1 MELNLSNG
9 SLQTLPTLHGLRY
22 TALNA
27 SYNKIRVLWADD
39 FPLGVEDV
47 NLQHNSINEDGL
59 LSDWPDTIRNLNISD
74 NPFYSLSAVALW
86 PSSLRS
92 LNVSYTN
99 IQDIRSTILPAS
111 LEILTVSCTAIREI
125 QTLPAGLKE
134 LYASNTN
141 IHTLPRSLPA
151 GLEIMEVNCTSLK
164 NGGLPR
170 SWGTALKELSLA
182 DNFLEEIPGGI
193 PATTEIVNLT
203 GNRIQRICS
212 REKFPCNSKII
223 LLGRNSI
230 LEIPPWLPEISAKFT
245 IHLNKLTC
253 RIHSSNCLLSHTQW
267 NTPNHTIAVKQIQ
280 TRWRLCRLKQRVRTF
295 ARMWRMKDDLLALAM
310 NPDRAGRFETIDS
323 CWNRRR

>member
-9 SLQTLPTLHGLRY
+9 SLQTLPTLHGQRY
-22 TALNA
+22 TTLNA
-27 SYNKIRVLWADD
+27 SYNKLRVLWADD

-59 LSDWPDTIRNLNISD
+59 LSDWPDTIRVLNLSD
-74 NPFYSLSAVALW
+74 NPLYSLSVLTSW
-86 PSSLRS
+86 PRSLRS
-92 LNVSYTN
+92 LNLSYTN

-111 LEILTVSCTAIREI
+111 LESLTVSCTAIREI

-151 GLEIMEVNCTSLK
+151 GLERMEVNCTSLK

-182 DNFLEEIPGGI
+182 DNFLEEIPGGL
-193 PATTEIVNLT
+193 PPTVEIVNLT

-212 REKFPCNSKII
+212 REKFPRSLQLI
-223 LLGRNSI
+223 LLGRNAI
-230 LEIPPWLPEISAKFT
+230 LEIPPWLQEISAKFT
-245 IHLNKLTC
+245 IQFNKLTE
-253 RIHSSNCLLSHTQW
+253 RIHSPNCLLSHTQW

-280 TRWRLCRLKQRVRTF
+280 GAWRRCRLKQRVRTF
-295 ARMWRMKDDLLALAM
+295 ARMWRTKEDLLALAM
-310 NPDRAGRFETIDS
+310 NPDRAGRFEQIEN
-323 CWNRRR
+323 CWRRRA